1 MSELVKHPVEP
12 MPGHEKNRVWQ
23 LSLARDA
30 ANRAMERLEELS
42 ALWPEEA
49 KRIDLYSIH
58 RKWERVKETADWH
71 AGKVRV

>member
-1 MSELVKHPVEP
+1 MSEIMSQKDVED
-12 MPGHEKNRVWQ
+12 NRVWQ
-23 LSLARDA
+23 LSVARNNA
-30 ANRAMERLEELS
+30 AKAMERLEELS

-49 KRIDLYSIH
+49 KRIDLHSIH